1 MPFALRKQDLRLFMP
16 SCIRHVSS
24 GDCFPT
30 RLAFAC
36 LVFLL
41 ASLVWATASQAQD
54 FDPYGFL
61 KLEYLYDTRQINQTR
76 EGEFMLFPLRDEAG
90 NDQGSLKGFGI
101 FSRIGVRLTDLP
113 DAMGATT
120 SGVIETDFFG
130 HANTTIS
137 NLRLRRAFVNLDWG
151 NRELLVGQEW
161 SPLFTVAVFP
171 QGIATTFGAPF
182 QPFAR
187 QPQIRF
193 TWKPESLRLI
203 GVTGWQRDAFADIG
217 GTKAQFDS
225 GLPILHLHAQ
235 YLFGNSLIGV
245 GAQQKWSRPNLEA
258 DRFGSGAVQGYLRL
272 IGPGVQFRA
281 KATYG
286 SNLADHLMLSG
297 YAFEGS
303 RRASATTFEP
313 LYLVATWAE
322 LITTSR
328 PVSVGLLGAYTENL
342 GTSDDLANPEAFNFN
357 ARTPDIAYQW
367 RVAPRLEYHTGP
379 LRLGFEL
386 EVTSAMYADA
396 FDDSLTPVTTDSDE
410 EVTNVRG
417 NLVFLVNF

>member
-1 MPFALRKQDLRLFMP
+1 MP
-16 SCIRHVSS
+16 SSIRHASS
-24 GDCFPT
+24 RDCFP
-30 RLAFAC
+30 A
-36 LVFLL
+36 
-41 ASLVWATASQAQD
+41 WATSTGAILLIVSLLWPAPSQAQD

-61 KLEYLYDTRQINQTR
+61 KLEYLYDTRQVKQTR
-76 EGEFMLFPLRDEAG
+76 EGEFLLFPLPDEAG

-101 FSRIGVRLTDLP
+101 FSRLGVRLTDLP

-161 SPLFTVAVFP
+161 SPMFTVAVFP

-193 TWKPESLRLI
+193 TWKPENFRLI

-225 GLPILHLHAQ
+225 ELPILHLHAQ

-245 GAQQKWSRPNLEA
+245 GAQQKWARPNLQA

-272 IGPGVQFRA
+272 IGSGVQFRA

-297 YAFEGS
+297 YAFEGGS
-303 RRASATTFEP
+303 ASSATTFEP
-313 LYLVATWAE
+313 LYLISTWAE
-322 LITTSR
+322 ILTTTR
-328 PVSVGLLGAYTENL
+328 PVSVGLLAGYTENL

-357 ARTPDIAYQW
+357 ARTPDMAYQW
-367 RVAPRLEYHTGP
+367 RVAPRIEYHTGP

-386 EVTSAMYADA
+386 EVTSAMYASDF
-396 FDDSLTPVTTDSDE
+396 FDDDDPSRDNSLTPVTTDSDE

-417 NLVFLVNF
+417 NLVFLLNF

>member
-1 MPFALRKQDLRLFMP
+1 MQSLY
-16 SCIRHVSS
+16 RHRAKR
-24 GDCFPT
+24 DCFPT
-30 RLAFAC
+30 AHTLLCTAA
-36 LVFLL
+36 LLL
-41 ASLVWATASQAQD
+41 AVLWPSSVEAQD
-54 FDPYGFL
+54 FTPYGFL
-61 KLEYLYDTRQINQTR
+61 KLEYLYDTRQVNQTR
-76 EGEFMLFPLRDEAG
+76 EGEFLLFPLRDEAG

-101 FSRIGVRLTDLP
+101 FSRLGVRIDDLP
-113 DAMGATT
+113 DALGATT
-120 SGVIETDFFG
+120 TGLVETDFFG
-130 HANTTIS
+130 HLDATIS

-161 SPLFTVAVFP
+161 SPMFNLQVFP

-193 TWKPESLRLI
+193 TWKPANFRVMGI
-203 GVTGWQRDAFADIG
+203 TGWQRDAFSDIG

-225 GLPILHLHAQ
+225 ELPILHLHAQ
-235 YLFGNSLIGV
+235 YVFGNSLIGV

-272 IGPGVQFRA
+272 AGSDVQLRA

-297 YAFEGS
+297 YAFEGEE
-303 RRASATTFEP
+303 RASATIFEP
-313 LYLVATWAE
+313 LYLISTWAE
-322 LITTSR
+322 IITTTR
-328 PVSVGLLGAYTENL
+328 PVSVGLLGGYTENL
-342 GTSDDLANPEAFNFN
+342 GTRDDLVNPGDFGFN
-357 ARTPDIAYQW
+357 ARTPDIQYQW
-367 RVAPRLEYHTGP
+367 RAAPRIEYHTGP

-386 EVTSAMYADA
+386 EITSAMYSSDFDERLRPQTSDA
-396 FDDSLTPVTTDSDE
+396 DE

-417 NLVFLVNF
+417 NLVFLLNF

>member
-1 MPFALRKQDLRLFMP
+1 
-16 SCIRHVSS
+16 VSS
-24 GDCFPT
+24 QDCFT
-30 RLAFAC
+30 ARLVSAC

-41 ASLVWATASQAQD
+41 ASLVCTTASQAQD

-120 SGVIETDFFG
+120 SAVIETDFFG

-137 NLRLRRAFVNLDWG
+137 NLRLRRASVSLDWG
-151 NRELLVGQEW
+151 NRELLVGQDW
-161 SPLFTVAVFP
+161 SPLFTLAVFP
-171 QGIATTFGAPF
+171 QSIATTFGAPF

-193 TWKPESLRLI
+193 TWKPENFRLI
-203 GVTGWQRDAFADIG
+203 GVTGWQRDAFSDIG

-225 GLPILHLHAQ
+225 ELPILHLHAQ
-235 YLFGNSLIGV
+235 YSFGNSLIGV

-272 IGPGVQFRA
+272 IGSGVQLRA

-297 YAFEGS
+297 YAFDGS
-303 RRASATTFEP
+303 SASSATTFEP
-313 LYLVATWAE
+313 LYLISTWAE
-322 LITTSR
+322 ILTTSR
-328 PVSVGLLGAYTENL
+328 PVSVGLFGAYTENL
-342 GTSDDLANPEAFNFN
+342 GTSDDLANPEAFGFN
-357 ARTPDIAYQW
+357 ARTPDMAYQW
-367 RVAPRLEYHTGP
+367 RVAPRIEYHTGP

-386 EVTSAMYADA
+386 EVTSAMYASDFFDGS
-396 FDDSLTPVTTDSDE
+396 FDDSLTPVTTDSDA

-417 NLVFLVNF
+417 NLVFLLSF